1 MEQERELLKKMR
13 GHMAYKKGVEPYV
26 IFNDENLEALLEA
39 RPQSIEELGKVKGFP
54 ADGARVSKWGQ
65 AIVDVFTRAE
75 KISDFDVEVDDSG
88 DVVVSTQLKMMQAF

>member
-1 MEQERELLKKMR
+1 MDQERELLKKMC

-54 ADGARVSKWGQ
+54 TDGARVAKWGQ
-65 AIVDVFTRAE
+65 AIKE
-75 KISDFDVEVDDSG
+75 KRV
-88 DVVVSTQLKMMQAF
+88 